1 MKRRGHE
8 EVEAAAAALAAAAP
22 PRLLSDWELWA
33 CANHYV
39 SAHGEDA
46 PIFAALRV
54 DALLAAD
61 DLDGAN
67 NFLAILRRI
76 HILLGEA
83 AGAPH

>member
-1 MKRRGHE
+1 MAE
-8 EVEAAAAALAAAAP
+8 PAP
-22 PRLLSDWELWA
+22 PRLLTDWELWA

-39 SAHGEDA
+39 ANHGEDA

-54 DALLAAD
+54 DALLAD
-61 DLDGAN
+61 DDHDGAN

-83 AGAPH
+83 TGEPH

>member
-1 MKRRGHE
+1 MAE
-8 EVEAAAAALAAAAP
+8 PAP
-22 PRLLSDWELWA
+22 PRLLTDWELWA

-39 SAHGEDA
+39 STHGEDA

-54 DALLAAD
+54 DALLAGD

-76 HILLGEA
+76 HTLLAEGQGRA
-83 AGAPH
+83 H